1 MAEHYEFFK
10 NLKIGDMVKV
20 KEDLVYDRSYHYP
33 GGESIVYEEEGHLE
47 VGTIAKVT
55 YIDDDATCMLSPTEI
70 VDCVYEEDYWYSYE
84 MLEPVEVECES
95 VTDGILD
102 LSNDKPR
109 SEFTLYFDENTSN
122 SLSFTV
128 GIEALKVKQ
137 NDEANYALRSEDGVY
152 TIGFDNQG
160 QLRDVTFLGGGTWRF
175 GECFTV
181 TIKRM
186 ERKWK
191 IIEVNKEAAIR
202 SALECLNK
210 IEEDSQIDMI
220 KDILR
225 KIK

>member
-1 MAEHYEFFK
+1 MAKHYEFFK

-95 VTDGILD
+95 ATDGILD
-102 LSNDKPR
+102 LSDDKPR

-122 SLSFTV
+122 LLSFTV

-137 NDEANYALRSEDGVY
+137 NDEANYALCSEDGEY

-160 QLRDVTFLGGGTWRF
+160 QLREVVFLGGGNWRF
-175 GECFTV
+175 ETFAPI
-181 TIKRM
+181 TIYHM
-186 ERKWK
+186 NRKWN
-191 IIEVNKEAAIR
+191 IINSNKEAAIR
-202 SALECLNK
+202 SALESLNK
-210 IEEDSQIDMI
+210 IEDDSQINMI

>member
-1 MAEHYEFFK
+1 MAKHYEFFK

-70 VDCVYEEDYWYSYE
+70 VDCVYEEDYWYSYA

-95 VTDGILD
+95 ISDGILD
-102 LSNDKPR
+102 LSDDKPR
-109 SEFTLYFDENTSN
+109 SEVTLYFDENVSN
-122 SLSFTV
+122 LLSFTV

-137 NDEANYALRSEDGVY
+137 NDEANYALCSEDGEY

-160 QLRDVTFLGGGTWRF
+160 QLREVIFLGGGNWRF
-175 GECFTV
+175 ETFAPI
-181 TIKRM
+181 TIYHIN
-186 ERKWK
+186 RKWK
-191 IIEVNKEAAIR
+191 IINSNKEAAIR
-202 SALECLNK
+202 SALESLNK